1 MNSVQSS
8 VFKRHAPL
16 PAISLHKGS
25 PRGETDM
32 RKVGTLVLHSLA
44 LFLRVSVHDPA
55 ICALCGY
62 CWIGLYVNVRSLWQG
77 VRLFSQLWQCVPNV
91 VFSSR
96 GLSRAQPSSCP
107 CLMEQKERKKMGKR
121 KKEIRGMRVR
131 HPPIHLLR
139 TWSLCSL
146 QDGFKKALSYWCD
159 RNDIFDHNSSCLFL
173 RTTQSSIV
181 PFIRNVVWMHAH
193 IWN

>member
-107 CLMEQKERKKMGKR
+107 CLMEQKREKENGQ
-121 KKEIRGMRVR
+121 KKERNKRHEGSASPYTFVKDLKSLFSSGRV
-131 HPPIHLLR
+131 
-139 TWSLCSL
+139 
-146 QDGFKKALSYWCD
+146 
-159 RNDIFDHNSSCLFL
+159 
-173 RTTQSSIV
+173 
-181 PFIRNVVWMHAH
+181 
-193 IWN
+193 

>member
-8 VFKRHAPL
+8 VFKRHTPL

-32 RKVGTLVLHSLA
+32 RKVRTLVLHSLA

-91 VFSSR
+91 VFSSW
-96 GLSRAQPSSCP
+96 GVSRAQPSSCP
-107 CLMEQKERKKMGKR
+107 CLREQSREKENGQKKERNKR
-121 KKEIRGMRVR
+121 HEGSASPHTFVKDLK
-131 HPPIHLLR
+131 
-139 TWSLCSL
+139 SLFSL
-146 QDGFKKALSYWCD
+146 GW
-159 RNDIFDHNSSCLFL
+159 
-173 RTTQSSIV
+173 V
-181 PFIRNVVWMHAH
+181 
-193 IWN
+193 